1 VTFRRDSGPRLGVV
15 AGDHIIDLNGADPS
29 LPPSLQELINMGV
42 SGLDAAARVLERWQ
56 QGQLRPETAGLQADL
71 ELLAPIPEP
80 SKVVA
85 VGVNYRDHCR
95 EANIK
100 PPRQPVLFAK
110 FPTSVIGPGAF
121 IEWDP
126 SLTSEVDYEAELAVV
141 IGSRARRVS
150 SARAFDVIWGYT
162 CANDVTA
169 RDLQHGDGQWVRG
182 KSLDTFLPL
191 GPTLVTKDEV
201 PDPGNLAIS
210 CRVGGAVL
218 QDSCTSEMIFG
229 IPTLIE
235 FITQAFT
242 LLPGDVI
249 LTGTP
254 HGVGAYRTPK
264 VFLADGDIVEVEIE
278 SLGVLR
284 NRCRVSP
291 GYGSGASPASSGIDG
306 PVGRSRR

>member
-1 VTFRRDSGPRLGVV
+1 MD
-15 AGDHIIDLNGADPS
+15 GDHVIDLNRADPS
-29 LPPSLQELINMGV
+29 LPARLLDLTDMGAP
-42 SGLDAAARVLERWQ
+42 GLERAALVLERWS
-56 QGQLRPETAGLQADL
+56 QGQLSPEAAGLQADL
-71 ELLAPIPEP
+71 ELMAPVPEP

-85 VGVNYRDHCR
+85 VGVNYLDHCR

-110 FPTSVIGPGAF
+110 FPTSIIGPEAF

-126 SLTSEVDYEAELAVV
+126 TLTSEVDYEAELAVV

-150 SARAFDVIWGYT
+150 RAKAFDVILGYT

-191 GPTLVTKDEV
+191 GPALVTKDEV

-210 CRVGGAVL
+210 CRVGGALL
-218 QDSCTSEMIFG
+218 QDSRTSEMIFD
-229 IPTLIE
+229 IATLIE
-235 FITQAFT
+235 FITRAFT

-264 VFLADGDIVEVEIE
+264 VFLADGDSVEVEIE
-278 SLGVLR
+278 GLGVLR
-284 NRCRVSP
+284 NRCLESRDH
-291 GYGSGASPASSGIDG
+291 GSGAGPASSGIEG
-306 PVGRSRR
+306 PIGSFRR